1 MRIYRHS
8 RLPEG
13 YGLYHVGRLPAYA
26 RQIQQGIHILWH
38 LALMFLHQLAGHL
51 HQVLCLGVGVAHA
64 TDIIQYLVGFGLCHL
79 LGIRVTAEQV
89 WCDLIHALVC
99 ALCTQHHRHQQL
111 KHTAIR
117 QFGIHL
123 WHLLAE
129 VLQYQSVSLFS
140 PH

>member
-79 LGIRVTAEQV
+79 LGIRVTAE
-89 WCDLIHALVC
+89 
-99 ALCTQHHRHQQL
+99 
-111 KHTAIR
+111 
-117 QFGIHL
+117 
-123 WHLLAE
+123 
-129 VLQYQSVSLFS
+129 
-140 PH
+140 